1 MYLIMGERAP
11 LRKGG
16 IKNNYRTLT
25 LPLM

>member
-11 LRKGG
+11 FRKEG
-16 IKNNYRTLT
+16 IENNYRTLT